1 MRENAGDP
9 KNFYSFIQMIDD
21 YVITDNFLAEIK
33 KKIIKNYTGL
43 GDIIDIKAE
52 PNKDLKIIGF
62 KSNEIKIEVSR
73 IIEKAKSYKIP
84 EYWEDTV
91 ELLTSDNQVMVKD
104 LCKATNEWNK
114 LEANFKRTIP
124 EA

>member
-1 MRENAGDP
+1 
-9 KNFYSFIQMIDD
+9 MIDD
-21 YVITDNFLAEIK
+21 NVITDNFLAEIK

-62 KSNEIKIEVSR
+62 KSNEIKIEVSK